1 MKAAFLQTAPAF
13 GRIEANV
20 KKVVEKI
27 RSMDAELIV
36 LPEFFNTG
44 YQFKSRKEASSLAED
59 VPGGYTCKR
68 LMETA
73 KKKKLFIVAGIAER
87 YKGKFYNSS
96 VLIGPKGFVG
106 VYRKAHLFW
115 NEKKFFAPG
124 NMPFKVY
131 NIGPARIGMMICFD
145 WLFPEA
151 ARSLA
156 LQGADIICHPSN
168 LVLPF
173 CPEAMITRCL
183 ENRVFAITANRV
195 GTEERIKGER
205 LKFIGKSEIV
215 TPGGKILYRASGNKE
230 EIGIVDINPKEA
242 RNKKITQLNDIFKD
256 RREKLYKLL

>member
-1 MKAAFLQTAPAF
+1 MRVAFIQTSPVF
-13 GRIEANV
+13 GKVKDNV
-20 KKVVEKI
+20 ERVVQRI
-27 RSMDAELIV
+27 RSIDAELIV
-36 LPEFFNTG
+36 LPELFNTG
-44 YQFKSRKEASSLAED
+44 YQFKSRKEVSILAED
-59 VPGGYTCKR
+59 AEKGWTKNR
-68 LMETA
+68 LAETA
-73 KKKKLFIVAGIAER
+73 RNKKLFIVAGIAEKCR
-87 YKGKFYNSS
+87 SRFYNSS
-96 VLIGPKGFVG
+96 ILVGPKGLIG

-124 NMPFKVY
+124 NTPFKVY
-131 NIGPARIGMMICFD
+131 NIGSARIGMMICFD

-195 GTEERIKGER
+195 GTEERINGER

-215 TPGGKILYRASGNKE
+215 APSGKILYRASGNKE

-242 RNKKITQLNDIFKD
+242 RNKKITPLNDIFKD
-256 RREKLYKLL
+256 RRKKLYKLL